1 MAQESQYEIRK
12 RQLTAEVASIELK
25 LEQKKKLIQSKRR
38 STLGYSEGIASDLK
52 KSRRRK
58 LAEAD
63 LDHSLGNDG
72 KRRCSDCACVLVT
85 KTRATNKSKHPQ
97 NYIGLSTPSIHDSFK
112 MCWSEYVTLRI
123 EVM

>member
-1 MAQESQYEIRK
+1 VAQESQYEIRK

-72 KRRCSDCACVLVT
+72 KRRCSDCACVLVR
-85 KTRATNKSKHPQ
+85 KTRATNKSNIRRTTLDFLPPASTIHSRC
-97 NYIGLSTPSIHDSFK
+97 IGANMRLFVS
-112 MCWSEYVTLRI
+112 R
-123 EVM
+123 